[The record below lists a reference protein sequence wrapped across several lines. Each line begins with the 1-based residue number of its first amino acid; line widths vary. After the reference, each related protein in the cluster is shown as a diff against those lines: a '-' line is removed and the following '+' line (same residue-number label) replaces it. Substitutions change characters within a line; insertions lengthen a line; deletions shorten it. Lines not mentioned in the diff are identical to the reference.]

1 MYNVHEFRKNSISTY
16 EMKKGENN
24 IPIRS
29 LSLNHLCL
37 LTIFKKAP
45 RSQALFKDGRQT
57 ADWCIV
63 FTFFCPANF

>member
-16 EMKKGENN
+16 GMKKGENN

-29 LSLNHLCL
+29 LS
-37 LTIFKKAP
+37 TIFKKAP